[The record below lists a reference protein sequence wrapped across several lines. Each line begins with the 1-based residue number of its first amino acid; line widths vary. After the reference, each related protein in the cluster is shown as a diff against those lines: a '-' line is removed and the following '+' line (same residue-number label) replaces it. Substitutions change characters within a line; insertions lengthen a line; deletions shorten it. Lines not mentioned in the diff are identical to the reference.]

1 MNIEVEVAVGSD
13 GVHMG
18 LERKADTR
26 DPFTTTRGEAVLRN
40 HTDAPVKVVSVVPNQ
55 LTDFEELRANAEQLF
70 RDESS
75 LHEVGFTVRPSV
87 GTAPSTQAGR
97 FALADANGSF
107 TLRQD
112 SYLNGNPTHTF
123 ARNWMMDQ
131 AGTRENELHLYYEL
145 DMGSLKPED
154 VNLTQDVDL
163 RVSDLVYTVA
173 LVCP

>member
-1 MNIEVEVAVGSD
+1 M
-13 GVHMG
+13 
-18 LERKADTR
+18 
-26 DPFTTTRGEAVLRN
+26 
-40 HTDAPVKVVSVVPNQ
+40 
-55 LTDFEELRANAEQLF
+55 
-70 RDESS
+70 
-75 LHEVGFTVRPSV
+75 RPSV

-112 SYLNGNPTHTF
+112 SYLNGNPAHTF